1 MGQSISR
8 PTMGSAIHGA
18 PVIEVRGLVTR
29 IGNGTIHDGLE
40 LTVTKGE
47 IVGLVGASGAGKS
60 LLLATLVGLRR
71 PSAGSVRVFAHDP
84 RGAISSE
91 SSDIRRRW
99 GVLFQSGA
107 LFSSLTVLDNV
118 MLVVREQTE
127 CRDEGLAAALSRIKI
142 KMCGLAE
149 EALDLF
155 PAELSG
161 GMRKRATLARA
172 LVLDPELLI
181 LDEPTARLDPIE
193 AARLDELIGELC
205 RSLRLTAVVITHDLD
220 SLYAVCSRVAV
231 LAEKKV
237 LATGSID
244 ELRRSSYPWIRQYFL
259 GSRGQAAARAHRAA
273 TSG

>member
-1 MGQSISR
+1 
-8 PTMGSAIHGA
+8 
-18 PVIEVRGLVTR
+18 
-29 IGNGTIHDGLE
+29 
-40 LTVTKGE
+40 
-47 IVGLVGASGAGKS
+47 
-60 LLLATLVGLRR
+60 
-71 PSAGSVRVFAHDP
+71 
-84 RGAISSE
+84 
-91 SSDIRRRW
+91 
-99 GVLFQSGA
+99 
-107 LFSSLTVLDNV
+107 

-127 CRDEGLAAALSRIKI
+127 CRDEGLAAAPSRIKI

-161 GMRKRATLARA
+161 GMRKRAALARA

-181 LDEPTARLDPIE
+181 LDEPTAGLDPIE